1 MASFL
6 LFFIASREV
15 KFCRYAKI
23 ISYTSVTPCCF
34 QGVLWTSFWKL
45 SAPSWWTCS
54 FDRGCGGPLR
64 FPHRLW
70 EEVEYPLATNNF
82 RKQSEGNCYL
92 FLLLT
97 EIIRDGG
104 GVQLSKVI
112 LNNNAEQRPWLLQ
125 EGTKPVEVDFE
136 AHIKCIS
143 EQHITFVVTFRQF
156 ALVIARTDW
165 PGAMG
170 IFFLRDVL
178 SKSWPCTI
186 WSVRSP

>member
-1 MASFL
+1 MCKNHLIHFCNTL
-6 LFFIASREV
+6 LF
-15 KFCRYAKI
+15 
-23 ISYTSVTPCCF
+23 PGCF
-34 QGVLWTSFWKL
+34 VNFVLEAFRSQLMNMLF
-45 SAPSWWTCS
+45 
-54 FDRGCGGPLR
+54 RQ
-64 FPHRLW
+64 RLW
-70 EEVEYPLATNNF
+70 WPTATF
-82 RKQSEGNCYL
+82 SQVVRGSGVSFSHQQLQKTKWRELL
-92 FLLLT
+92 FILLLT

-136 AHIKCIS
+136 THIKCIS